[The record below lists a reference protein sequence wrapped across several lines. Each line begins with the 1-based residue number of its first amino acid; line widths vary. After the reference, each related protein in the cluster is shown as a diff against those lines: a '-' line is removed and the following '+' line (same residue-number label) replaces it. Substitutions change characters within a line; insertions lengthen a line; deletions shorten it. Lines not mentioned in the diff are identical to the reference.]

1 MIILNLP
8 KDYISVIRVN
18 FSKIFLFSVFS
29 GLIGL
34 GVSYLIKPE
43 YKSNIKI
50 LPPQQ
55 SQPSASML
63 LGPLGS
69 VAGGGS
75 SMLGL
80 KNPNDL
86 YIGILK
92 SRSISD
98 KIIDRFNLKER
109 YNQKLISSARKILEQ
124 NSAIAAGKDGIISI
138 DVWDHDPEV
147 AAKIAT
153 AFVDELIV
161 LTGEL
166 AISDASK
173 RRSFLEKQVN
183 LTKEKILTL
192 ERDIS
197 ANVEKTGVTSVE
209 IQTKSI
215 IETTAKLRAVI
226 TAKEV
231 QLKSMSPFVTQNNN
245 EYKRLNQE
253 IISLRTELDKLEN
266 GSRQSTTARPENE
279 LLSANIQK
287 IRDLKYYQSLFE
299 LISKQYEAAK
309 LDEAKD
315 YPLIQ
320 TLDSAVVPDTKDKP
334 KRIIFVFGFMIL
346 GLLSSILFQAKK
358 LNILTFRKHNED

>member
-1 MIILNLP
+1 
-8 KDYISVIRVN
+8 
-18 FSKIFLFSVFS
+18 
-29 GLIGL
+29 
-34 GVSYLIKPE
+34 
-43 YKSNIKI
+43 
-50 LPPQQ
+50 
-55 SQPSASML
+55 
-63 LGPLGS
+63 
-69 VAGGGS
+69 
-75 SMLGL
+75 MLGL

-92 SRSISD
+92 SRAISD
-98 KIIDRFNLKER
+98 KIISRFNLKER
-109 YNQKLISSARKILEQ
+109 YNQKLMSSARKILEQ
-124 NSAIAAGKDGIISI
+124 NSSIAAGKDGIISI
-138 DVWDHDPEV
+138 DVWDHDPEI

-153 AFVDELIV
+153 AFVDELII

-183 LTKEKILTL
+183 LTKEKILAL

-197 ANVEKTGVTSVE
+197 ANVEKTGLMSVD
-209 IQTKSI
+209 IQAKSI

-231 QLKSMSPFVTQNNN
+231 QLKSIAPFVTQNNN

-266 GSRQSTTARPENE
+266 GSHQSIATKPDGEIVSTNV
-279 LLSANIQK
+279 QK

-320 TLDSAVVPDTKDKP
+320 TLDTAVVPDTKDKP
-334 KRIIFVFGFMIL
+334 KRMIFAFGFMVF

-358 LNILTFRKHNED
+358 LNILTFRKFNED